1 MMTIEDYINGFGK
14 LDFDFRTGLLDTGF
28 RPPIP
33 HDEYKRLIIHTDR
46 IHNFLLEKTGKDI
59 PIDKRIAISNEEYFE
74 LRELIG
80 HAKVFSG
87 MIGED
92 YPKGYDW
99 WKYYYEGVRYPITDE
114 LETFDFK
121 YVEL

>member
-1 MMTIEDYINGFGK
+1 MTIEDYINGFGK
-14 LDFDFRTGLLDTGF
+14 LDFEFVNGLLDTGVY
-28 RPPIP
+28 PPIP
-33 HDEYKRLIIHTDR
+33 HNEYKRFVIHTDR
-46 IHNFLLEKTGKDI
+46 IHKFLLEKTGKDI

-74 LRELIG
+74 LRELIE
-80 HAKVFSG
+80 HARVFSG